1 MSICLVKL
9 DELFTMARQKHAFWI
24 SKKANWRK
32 IAILCKFE
40 NFPTPKKNGVLHPNS
55 MYAKK
60 VQ

>member
-40 NFPTPKKNGVLHPNS
+40 NFPTPQKKWGFAP
-55 MYAKK
+55 K
-60 VQ
+60 